1 MQPKVP
7 SEITQISLNDAT
19 YKDCGVSI
27 QPTLVNFFFGNNGT
41 GKSTIA
47 KAIKADTGTT
57 WRTSKSA
64 VDYNIHVY
72 NQDFINANLQNY
84 HNMPVVLSSI
94 CF

>member
-41 GKSTIA
+41 GKSTVA
-47 KAIKADTGTT
+47 KAIKADNKPSV
-57 WRTSKSA
+57 RSPFFIISFF
-64 VDYNIHVY
+64 VNI
-72 NQDFINANLQNY
+72 
-84 HNMPVVLSSI
+84 M
-94 CF
+94 C

>member
-41 GKSTIA
+41 GKSTVA
-47 KAIKADTGTT
+47 KAIKADNGTT
-57 WRTSKSA
+57 WSVSA
-64 VDYNIHVY
+64 KPTC
-72 NQDFINANLQNY
+72 LQAA
-84 HNMPVVLSSI
+84 P
-94 CF
+94 